1 MGCGS
6 INQIDYDNKNKIL
19 INKNK
24 INIENKNC
32 DENNINIKD
41 DKNDDIIY
49 INKNEPEPENEI
61 LIGKEY
67 LPPYDDIMEI
77 IKKSE

>member
-6 INQIDYDNKNKIL
+6 INQIDYENKNKIL

-32 DENNINIKD
+32 DENNINI
-41 DKNDDIIY
+41 NDDIIY

-67 LPPYDDIMEI
+67 LPPYDDIIEI
-77 IKKSE
+77 IKKNE

>member
-6 INQIDYDNKNKIL
+6 INQIDYENKNKIL
-19 INKNK
+19 MNKNK

-67 LPPYDDIMEI
+67 LPPYDDIIEI
-77 IKKSE
+77 IKKNE